1 MLTDHCIRNHQTYP
15 KIMPEDEDGP
25 VRSYASISLAG
36 QNSGSGTLKLTAKGF
51 AWKAKESNRNV
62 TIAAADLQK
71 LGWLVGGR
79 GMQMKVS
86 MKGGTTLRLEGFRN
100 SDHDDLKNFVL
111 ETYGKE
117 LLTVQQACRG
127 WSWGELDVSKGAASN
142 LMFRTGGGEST
153 RHKANEFEDAFELPM
168 GKVANV
174 QLPGNAKELALDFH
188 VDDTAGKMD
197 EELVEMRFY
206 IPNEDE
212 AKDAYEKIKARADTS
227 AFAGESMCS
236 FLQVGVAVPRGRYDV
251 DMYANYIKLRGK
263 AVDFKILYS
272 SITRL
277 FLLPKPDHVLV
288 SFVMSLDP
296 PIRQG
301 NTMYPHLV
309 FQFDTEEKTR
319 VDLPIS
325 EEDLQEKYNGKLQQK
340 EEGYTWRVFSKVLKN
355 LSSTPL
361 HVPKTFKSSDE
372 ASGVRTAL
380 GANEGF
386 LFFLESCCFFINKP
400 PSYIRYDDIDYVDFR
415 RMDLE
420 RRFDLF
426 VALNTG
432 NGQTYLFTNIERSE
446 FEPIFNFLDK
456 TKGIVVDNADQLRR
470 TGGRQRVTLADDDDD
485 SESEDD
491 DFDPNAPTEKVG
503 DEESESSDS
512 DIGQDPDEDE
522 LKNLKGSKRP
532 KKKAKTT

>member
-1 MLTDHCIRNHQTYP
+1 MATSTDGRAFANI
-15 KIMPEDEDGP
+15 
-25 VRSYASISLAG
+25 SIAG
-36 QNSGSGTLKLTAKGF
+36 QNSGLGSLRMTPRGF

-62 TIAAADLQK
+62 TVAALDLSKLRWLRGGRAMQLAISLKAGSTIRFEGLKSNDFQDLQSFM
-71 LGWLVGGR
+71 R
-79 GMQMKVS
+79 QH
-86 MKGGTTLRLEGFRN
+86 F
-100 SDHDDLKNFVL
+100 
-111 ETYGKE
+111 GKE
-117 LLTVQQACRG
+117 LLIVKQAVRG
-127 WSWGELDVSKGAASN
+127 WSWGELDVSKGAAAN
-142 LMFRTGGGEST
+142 LIFRTGGGEST
-153 RHKANEFEDAFELPM
+153 KNKAREFEDSFEMPL

-188 VDDTAGKMD
+188 VDDTAAKMD
-197 EELVEMRFY
+197 EELVEMRFF
-206 IPNEDE
+206 IPNEEE
-212 AKDAYEKIKARADTS
+212 AKDSFERIKARADTS

-236 FLQVGVAVPRGRYDV
+236 FLQMGVAVPRGRYDV

-277 FLLPKPDHVLV
+277 FLLPKPDNVIV

-309 FQFDTEEKTR
+309 FQFDSEEKTR
-319 VDLPIS
+319 IDLPLS
-325 EEDLQEKYNGKLQQK
+325 ADELQSKYKGKLSET
-340 EEGYTWRVFSKVLKN
+340 EEGYTWRVFSKILKN

-361 HVPKTFKSSDE
+361 HVPKTFKSSTG

-386 LFFLESCCFFINKP
+386 LFFLESCCVFVNKP
-400 PSYIRYDDIDYVDFR
+400 PTYIRYDDIDFVEFR

-426 VALNTG
+426 MSLTTG
-432 NGQTYLFTNIERSE
+432 SNATYLFTNIERSE
-446 FEPIFNFLDK
+446 FEHVFQFLYESRK
-456 TKGIVVDNADQLRR
+456 VPVENAEQLKR
-470 TGGRQRVTLADDDDD
+470 TGGRQRVTLAVDDSS

-491 DFDPNAPTEKVG
+491 DFDPHVQATDK
-503 DEESESSDS
+503 DDRDSSDS
-512 DIGQDPDEDE
+512 DSDAQMEDPDVDE
-522 LKNLKGSKRP
+522 LKHLGAAKPAR
-532 KKKAKTT
+532 KKKKR

>member
-1 MLTDHCIRNHQTYP
+1 
-15 KIMPEDEDGP
+15 MPADGDGP
-25 VRSYASISLAG
+25 VRSFANISLAG
-36 QNSGSGTLKLTAKGF
+36 QSGGYGTLKLTKKGF
-51 AWKAKESNRNV
+51 AWKAKESTRNV
-62 TIAAADLQK
+62 TIAAVDLQN

-86 MKGGTTLRLEGFRN
+86 MKGGTTLRLEGFRKTDH
-100 SDHDDLKNFVL
+100 SDVKGFVL
-111 ETYGKE
+111 DCYGKE
-117 LLTVQQACRG
+117 LVTIQQACRG

-142 LMFRTGGGEST
+142 LIFRTGGGESKKNRAT
-153 RHKANEFEDAFELPM
+153 EFEDAFELPM
-168 GKVANV
+168 GTVANV
-174 QLPGNAKELALDFH
+174 QLPANGKELALDFH

-197 EELVEMRFY
+197 EELVEMRFV

-212 AKDAYEKIKARADTS
+212 AKDAYEQIKARADTS

-236 FLQVGVAVPRGRYDV
+236 FYQLGVAVPRGRYDV

-263 AVDFKILYS
+263 AVDFKILYQ

-277 FLLPKPDHVLV
+277 FLLPKPDNIVV

-309 FQFDTEEKTR
+309 FQFDTEDKTR

-325 EEDLQEKYNGKLQQK
+325 DEELQEKYKGKLQQR
-340 EEGYTWRVFSKVLKN
+340 EEGYMWRVFSKVLKN

-361 HVPKTFKSSDE
+361 HVPRTFKSSDG

-426 VALNTG
+426 ISLNTG

-446 FEPIFNFLDK
+446 FEPIFKFLDE
-456 TKGIVVDNADQLRR
+456 TKKVPVDNADQLRR
-470 TGGRQRVTLADDDDD
+470 TGGRQRVALADGDDD

-491 DFDPNAPTEKVG
+491 DFDPNATNRKED
-503 DEESESSDS
+503 DEEGESSGSDS
-512 DIGQDPDEDE
+512 EIGDAPDAEE
-522 LKNLKGSKRP
+522 LSNLGGRKRP
-532 KKKAKTT
+532 KKKART

>member
-1 MLTDHCIRNHQTYP
+1 MAN
-15 KIMPEDEDGP
+15 EGDGP
-25 VRSYASISLAG
+25 MRSFSGISMAG
-36 QNSGSGTLKLTAKGF
+36 QTSGSGTLKLTPKGF
-51 AWKAKESNRNV
+51 AWKAKDSNRNV
-62 TIAAADLQK
+62 TIAAMDLSK
-71 LGWLVGGR
+71 LQWLRGGR

-86 MKGGTTLRLEGFRN
+86 MKAGSTLCFEGFRA
-100 SDHDDLKNFVL
+100 SEFSDLKDFIIDNF
-111 ETYGKE
+111 GKE
-117 LLTVQQACRG
+117 LTIVKQAVRG
-127 WSWGELDVSKGAASN
+127 WSWGELDVSTDASSN
-142 LMFRTGGGEST
+142 LVFRSGGGTSVKN
-153 RHKANEFEDAFELPM
+153 KAREFEDAFEMPL

-206 IPNEDE
+206 IPNEEE

-236 FLQVGVAVPRGRYDV
+236 FLQMGVAVPRGRYDV

-277 FLLPKPDHVLV
+277 FLLPKPDNVIV

-309 FQFDTEEKTR
+309 FQFDSEEKTR

-325 EEDLQEKYNGKLQQK
+325 EQELQEKYKGKLSET

-361 HVPKTFKSSDE
+361 HVPKTFKSSSG

-386 LFFLESCCFFINKP
+386 LFFLESCCVFINKP
-400 PSYIRYDDIDYVDFR
+400 PSYIRYDDIDFVEFR

-426 VALNTG
+426 LSLTTG
-432 NGQTYLFTNIERSE
+432 SSLTYLFTNIERSD
-446 FEPIFNFLDK
+446 FESIFTFLYESK
-456 TKGIVVDNADQLRR
+456 KVPVENAEQLKR
-470 TGGRQRVTLADDDDD
+470 TGGRQRVTLADDDDS

-491 DFDPNAPTEKVG
+491 DFDPSAQPRDRTGGDSSESEDSDVQMEEP
-503 DEESESSDS
+503 DEE
-512 DIGQDPDEDE
+512 E
-522 LKNLKGSKRP
+522 LKHLAGAKRP
-532 KKKAKTT
+532 KKKKKKTSR